1 MNKQEEYSVAKEI
14 IIVSVVGIPLG
25 VFILVIGISIV
36 ELLKG

>member
-14 IIVSVVGIPLG
+14 IVVSSVGIPLG
-25 VFILVIGISIV
+25 IFILVIGISIV

>member
-14 IIVSVVGIPLG
+14 IIVSSVGIPLG
-25 VFILVIGISIV
+25 IFILVIGISIV

>member
-14 IIVSVVGIPLG
+14 IIVSFAGIPLG